1 MKRHHNWTED
11 IQWTSQ
17 LKIIVAKTFWRS
29 IAPFL
34 AKKTNESIRMNGK
47 KTTRKKSLSTKIS
60 LKKILKFDYN
70 PTDLESAYD
79 IPTAYSKQ
87 CTAKLVGFCLYF
99 FFYTKHVLLFS
110 PPSVSQVRLME
121 RVLNV
126 TLLTWAPLQT
136 AAARP
141 VEKTDHTP
149 QHTLNTA
156 STPRSGRNW

>member
-34 AKKTNESIRMNGK
+34 AKKTNESIRINGK

-70 PTDLESAYD
+70 PADLESAYD
-79 IPTAYSKQ
+79 IPTAFSKQ

-99 FFYTKHVLLFS
+99 FFLFFFTQNTFCRS
-110 PPSVSQVRLME
+110 RPHQSARYVSRNEFSMLHCQPELRYKRPRLDQWKKPI
-121 RVLNV
+121 
-126 TLLTWAPLQT
+126 T
-136 AAARP
+136 
-141 VEKTDHTP
+141 H
-149 QHTLNTA
+149 HNTH
-156 STPRSGRNW
+156 